1 MRTPPDGGAP
11 APPGA
16 RPPKLLDRVRAA
28 LRLRHMSLRTEEAYV
43 GWIRR
48 YIRFHGLRHP
58 DALGASEVVAFLS
71 DLAVRGRV
79 SAATQNQ
86 ALAALLFLYREV
98 LGRELSGLGDIVRAR
113 QPKHLPQ
120 VLSRSEVAA
129 VIGALE
135 GTPRL
140 VATLLYGAGLRLLEG
155 LQLRVKDV
163 DFERKQLTVRDGK
176 GARDRPTV
184 LPDAAV
190 AALRAQLGT
199 SRERWERD
207 RRHEL
212 PGVFVPYAIERKYPG
227 IGREWGW
234 HWLFPAG
241 RPGPDPRTGE
251 IRRHHLH
258 ESAIQRAVREAA
270 TRLGL
275 AKRVSPHVFR
285 HSFATH
291 LLEDGADIRT
301 VQTLLGHRDLKTTM
315 VYTHVLQR
323 GPLGVR
329 SPLDRL

>member
-1 MRTPPDGGAP
+1 MGTPPDAGTP
-11 APPGA
+11 APPDA
-16 RPPKLLDRVRAA
+16 RPPKLLHRVRTA
-28 LRLRHMSLRTEEAYV
+28 LRVRHMSLRTEEAYV

-58 DALGASEVVAFLS
+58 DLLGAGEVVAFLS

-79 SAATQNQ
+79 SASTQNQ

-98 LGRELSGLGDIVRAR
+98 LGRELAGLGDAVRAR
-113 QPKHLPQ
+113 RPQHLPV
-120 VLSRSEVAA
+120 VLSRAEVAA

-135 GTPRL
+135 ATPKL
-140 VATLLYGAGLRLLEG
+140 VVTLLYGAGLRLLEG

-163 DFERKQLTVRDGK
+163 DFERRQLTVRDGK
-176 GARDRPTV
+176 GSRDRATV
-184 LPDAAV
+184 LPDSAV
-190 AALRAQLGT
+190 ASLRTHLTA
-199 SRERWERD
+199 SREVWERD
-207 RRHEL
+207 RRVAL
-212 PGVFVPYAIERKYPG
+212 PGVFVPYAIDRKYPG

-234 HWLFPAG
+234 HWLFPAP
-241 RPGPDPRTGE
+241 RPSRDPRTGE

-258 ESAIQRAVREAA
+258 EGAIQRAVRSA
-270 TRLGL
+270 TQRSGV

-323 GPLGVR
+323 GPLGVK